1 MSFSDNAPGGEK
13 ASTIALCNSESPE
26 GGYLATR
33 TLAMPKDENMHRDIF
48 GGFIMSQMDLA
59 AAIAAARH
67 SGTRVV
73 TVAVDRLIFKKPVHM
88 GDTVSC
94 YTWIKSV
101 GRTSMNVR
109 VLVISKDGLSGK
121 KEQTV
126 AEVTEGVFTMVAIDE
141 NGKKVR
147 VPPLTE

>member
-1 MSFSDNAPGGEK
+1 
-13 ASTIALCNSESPE
+13 
-26 GGYLATR
+26 
-33 TLAMPKDENMHRDIF
+33 MPKDENMHRDIF

-59 AAIAAARH
+59 PAIAAARH

-73 TVAVDRLIFKKPVHM
+73 TIAVDKLVFKKPVHM

-109 VLVISKDGLSGK
+109 VLVVSKDGLSGV
-121 KEQTV
+121 EGGPTV
-126 AEVTEGVFTMVAIDE
+126 AEVTEGMFTMVAIDD
-141 NGKKVR
+141 NGKPVR
-147 VPPLTE
+147 VPPIG